1 MSENTEAARVVAV
14 DLMAILPADTA
25 TIEIL
30 KPGGTEGTGW
40 IITFAGPGHDK
51 AVAWQNEQGKRNLR
65 KQAQI
70 EQAQVNGKKYRSED
84 RDVDDVRRDN
94 VSWVV
99 SRILGWTPVRLGG
112 DPIVFSDVAATELLM
127 QPRMAWALNQM
138 VEFLADER
146 SFTPRSASS

>member
-1 MSENTEAARVVAV
+1 MSENTEAAQVAV

-25 TIEIL
+25 TLEIL

-40 IITFAGPGHDK
+40 IVTFAGPGHDK

-70 EQAQVNGKKYRSED
+70 EQAQVNGKKYKAED

-94 VSWVV
+94 VGWVV
-99 SRILGWTPVRLGG
+99 SRILDWTPVRLGA
-112 DPIVFSDVAATELLM
+112 DPIRFSEAAATELFM